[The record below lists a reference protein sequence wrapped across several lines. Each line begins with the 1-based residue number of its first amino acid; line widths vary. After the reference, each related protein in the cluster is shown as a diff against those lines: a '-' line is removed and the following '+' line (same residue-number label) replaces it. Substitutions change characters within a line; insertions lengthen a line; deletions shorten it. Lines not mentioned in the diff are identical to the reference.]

1 MIEFIVFFNCAL
13 VQVESKLILSSKLS
27 VEGPVRMR
35 EEYFEG
41 LPERPTVIKEAVA
54 EQLRGALGQ
63 AVGTVQQ
70 LSVPLRDVMSRGMRV
85 PLSKHFKYHL
95 ALKDTLNF
103 IDLVFIKISP
113 DAVSST

>member
-1 MIEFIVFFNCAL
+1 MIELIVFFNCVL
-13 VQVESKLILSSKLS
+13 FQVESKLILSSKLS
-27 VEGPVRMR
+27 VEGPVGIR

-41 LPERPTVIKEAVA
+41 LLERPTVIEEAVP

-70 LSVPLRDVMSRGMRV
+70 LPVPLRDVMCSGTRV
-85 PLSKHFKYHL
+85 PLSKHFKYHI

-103 IDLVFIKISP
+103 IDLVFIAI
-113 DAVSST
+113 VS